1 MMALRLAELQELSDD
16 EVTKRYDKIAKHTQ
30 VGTQYYMDELNRRYQ
45 ERQTDS
51 MLRFTKWISVSY
63 EVI

>member
-16 EVTKRYDKIAKHTQ
+16 EVIKRYDKIAKHTQ
-30 VGTQYYMDELNRRYQ
+30 VGAQYYMDELNRRYQ